1 MRTGWIH
8 THTATSQTDIRR
20 EKERNDETRKTQN
33 HKKTLES
40 VTMTRALNAM
50 FLSLG
55 GPGPLSR
62 CVMQKLS
69 SSWAI
74 SDDVV
79 PELRYSVG

>member
-1 MRTGWIH
+1 
-8 THTATSQTDIRR
+8 
-20 EKERNDETRKTQN
+20 
-33 HKKTLES
+33 
-40 VTMTRALNAM
+40 M